1 LVPPRQLALCFIGEL
16 LASNYDLVPEH
27 ELLSESD
34 AKKISKKFNTPLEK
48 FPKMLESDPQAVKL
62 KAAAGRLI
70 AIHRNDDG
78 KKYVAYR
85 YVVKG

>member
-1 LVPPRQLALCFIGEL
+1 M
-16 LASNYDLVPEH
+16 ASNYDLVPEH

-48 FPKMLESDPQAVKL
+48 FPKILESDPQAVKL
-62 KAAAGRLI
+62 KATAGQLI
-70 AIHRNDDG
+70 GIHRDDDG

>member
-1 LVPPRQLALCFIGEL
+1 M
-16 LASNYDLVPEH
+16 ASDYELVPEH

-34 AKKISKKFNTPLEK
+34 AKKVSKKFNTPLEK

-62 KAAAGRLI
+62 KASTGQLI
-70 AIHRNDDG
+70 AIHRNDSG
-78 KKYVAYR
+78 KKYIAYR